1 MRKPE
6 CDRLISSRYADR
18 CSKAD
23 IITHLNMSAESVSL
37 VLPNKTFSLVVVQ
50 YVDIIATLTEEIVLL
65 QLYR

>member
-1 MRKPE
+1 
-6 CDRLISSRYADR
+6 
-18 CSKAD
+18 
-23 IITHLNMSAESVSL
+23 MSAESVSL